1 MCYLNH
7 ITKQT
12 FGEGVIDVDLQYS
25 IGLMRIAAKE
35 IGMDFLLMSELDRA
49 MQRMQKKV
57 TPEMAHKAYKEVFSL
72 EVLNF

>member
-1 MCYLNH
+1 MLLKSYHKTNVRER
-7 ITKQT
+7 
-12 FGEGVIDVDLQYS
+12 GYGRMDAQYS